1 MELLDSGL
9 SQEDW
14 QVLGSEFY
22 SLRSLY
28 SLEWDKDLALTRV
41 FTGQHGGPMA
51 TVWDEAQVR
60 LYIGSASRPDIHIY
74 SAAGRQL
81 GLVLWERGSVLAAG
95 WSSAEEL
102 LVVEEEGTVHRY
114 DVRGQESAPPFSLGK
129 EAEEEG
135 LQLARVFPA
144 GVVGLTRRGA
154 LWVVPTLDRP
164 RQLRL
169 PLPAGANAPRA
180 DGGGPHAVGVR
191 ALAVLPTPA
200 GQPVPSVPEVVVAL
214 DQTLVLV
221 DGSRGVPRASAP
233 TPGPVLHLEASL
245 DGMHVAAFCED
256 GSIRVWAAEHLD
268 VVTSL
273 ALADTASSLSEDLGM
288 ETPPDA
294 LPDALAWAGSRAL
307 VLSWEGVGLLLVG
320 LGGAARWRAHPP
332 GAGPRPALSPEPD
345 GLRLAGGAAHW
356 LLRAVPPAQRS
367 VLEMG
372 SLEPGALLF
381 DARRLYEAGD
391 ARATA
396 ELLELVRAGTL
407 PAAVAACL
415 AAAAAELD
423 PARQEAL
430 LRAACYGRA
439 FLGIDPALPNAA
451 DVPGLGRRDA
461 LEVARSLRVLNAL
474 HDPEVGIPI
483 TMEQL
488 EAEGW
493 EPLVRR
499 LVRRRHY
506 HLALSVARAQGL
518 PGEAVLSAWACDKVT
533 ACGGSLGDAE
543 LLAAL
548 KSKLDGAGGV
558 EWANIASHAAGQ
570 GRPKLAALLLDME
583 HRAHQQVPLL
593 LELGETEAALGK
605 AETSLDADLM
615 LDACSAL
622 WADVQRALATAP
634 TPQQSVAAGQRFW
647 TAMNRHPLA
656 CAVFLRYSAKQD
668 PLVVTDV
675 YEHTGHPERTAEVH
689 LDAAMAA
696 AKRGAGETAIQTEL
710 ARSRDAYVRAQ
721 SKTRD
726 TRFEAAQVTA
736 LARLREQQLEL
747 EASTSREGFLGLS
760 VTGTIRQCHKL
771 GLKDAA
777 ARFAREHKVPE
788 KQAQLLA
795 LDAAAAQHD
804 WVGLQAKVSRLDRY
818 SLLTLEHYAHAAQAH
833 GAPPEVLRW
842 IVDRVSGDGAVA
854 RKAMLFSE
862 LGMQREAAALAPH
875 LAQATPGQAEGGV
888 LGSLR
893 GALQSGVGGWVS
905 RVAPVGLAGRG

>member
-154 LWVVPTLDRP
+154 LWIVPTLDRP

-169 PLPAGANAPRA
+169 PLPAGANAPGD

-200 GQPVPSVPEVVVAL
+200 GQPVPSMPEVVVAL
-214 DQTLVLV
+214 YQTLVLV
-221 DGSRGVPRASAP
+221 DGSR
-233 TPGPVLHLEASL
+233 
-245 DGMHVAAFCED
+245 
-256 GSIRVWAAEHLD
+256 EHLD

-345 GLRLAGGAAHW
+345 GLRLAGSAAHW

-533 ACGGSLGDAE
+533 ACGGLLGDAE

-548 KSKLDGAGGV
+548 KARLLKSGNSKLDGAGGV

-647 TAMNRHPLA
+647 TAMTRHPLA
-656 CAVFLRYSAKQD
+656 CAVFLRYSAKA
-668 PLVVTDV
+668 
-675 YEHTGHPERTAEVH
+675 G
-689 LDAAMAA
+689 
-696 AKRGAGETAIQTEL
+696 GAGETAIQTEL

-875 LAQATPGQAEGGV
+875 LAQAPPGQAEGGV